1 MPMSEK
7 SYVAVRL
14 IPTTIGR
21 TAIIPDPG
29 PLYPVRARPE
39 PGLELGLQAQFIEWP
54 FPETSRARTRRMVG
68 LLLGAAV
75 ALTSAY
81 RRVGEEAART
91 AEALR
96 RSNYF
101 RYDEERQEPV

>member
-1 MPMSEK
+1 MPMSAK

-39 PGLELGLQAQFIEWP
+39 PGLELGLQAQ
-54 FPETSRARTRRMVG
+54 
-68 LLLGAAV
+68 
-75 ALTSAY
+75 
-81 RRVGEEAART
+81 
-91 AEALR
+91 
-96 RSNYF
+96 
-101 RYDEERQEPV
+101 